1 MDKREFKLSQIKSN
15 LPVDKLRKV
24 SESVDFVRSQKGFW
38 TTNFKQVTPE
48 EIASLEAER
57 PTTRLLSI
65 HVINGCNLA
74 CRACNHNS
82 SLLGVKSGVDIDA
95 LMEDIKE
102 FLPKVY
108 VWSHISI
115 IGGEPLLEPRT
126 REVVKVTRE
135 VAEATGQTCNIKL
148 FSNGSRLI
156 QEQEWIADEMLK
168 GVNFRLT
175 FHKPWFTEL
184 GSANWE
190 NAAKFIRYLQSR
202 DVDTDNLLEF
212 SEAFRL
218 LDGKPR
224 QWFDLV
230 RYEIKEDQIKYY
242 PFEEGNPEES
252 FTHCT
257 CPNSQLYNG
266 HLWKCPMI
274 SYLRESLDATDQ
286 LNDPE
291 WQKYLAYKPTDISA
305 SPDDIRASFDEV
317 KKPHEICSMCPHNPV
332 WFTATA
338 QLDAKLKKN
347 VAMHDEATY
356 DTV

>member
-1 MDKREFKLSQIKSN
+1 MQLKEWTLAKMCKHLSEER
-15 LPVDKLRKV
+15 LLEV
-24 SESVDFVRSQKGFW
+24 SKSVDYVRDQRGFW
-38 TTNFKQVTPE
+38 ISNFKQVTPE

-95 LMEDIKE
+95 LIDDIKS

-135 VAEATGQTCNIKL
+135 VSEATGQTCNIKL
-148 FSNGSRLI
+148 FSNGSRLL
-156 QEQEWIADEMLK
+156 QEKEWIVDEMLK
-168 GVNFRLT
+168 GVNFRVT
-175 FHKPWFTEL
+175 FHKPWYTQQ
-184 GSANWE
+184 GSVNWE
-190 NAAKFIRYLQSR
+190 NAAKFIRYCKER
-202 DVDTDNLLEF
+202 GADTENLLEF

-224 QWFDLV
+224 QWFDIV
-230 RYEIKEDQIKYY
+230 KYDIKDDQIKYY
-242 PFEEGNPEES
+242 PFEEGDPEES

-266 HLWKCPMI
+266 QLWKCPMI
-274 SYLRESLDATDQ
+274 SYLRESLDATNQMD
-286 LNDPE
+286 DPE
-291 WQKYLAYKPTDISA
+291 WQKYLSYKPTSIHS
-305 SPDDIRASFDEV
+305 SQEEIQQSFDEV
-317 KKPHEICSMCPHNPV
+317 TKPHWICSMCPRNPV
-332 WFTATA
+332 WFTATK

>member
-1 MDKREFKLSQIKSN
+1 MNKREFKLSEIKSN
-15 LPVDKLRKV
+15 LSKERLLEV
-24 SESVDFVRSQKGFW
+24 SKSVDFVREQKGFW
-38 TTNFKQVTPE
+38 ITNFKQVTPE
-48 EIASLEAER
+48 EIKSLEAER

-82 SLLGVKSGVDIDA
+82 SLLGIKSGVDIDA
-95 LMEDIKE
+95 LIEDIKV

-135 VAEATGQTCNIKL
+135 VSEATGQTCNIKL
-148 FSNGSRLI
+148 FSNGSRLL
-156 QEQEWIADEMLK
+156 QEKEWIADEMLK

-175 FHKPWFTEL
+175 FHKPWYTEM
-184 GSANWE
+184 GSVNWE
-190 NAAKFIRYLQSR
+190 NAAKFIRYLQYR
-202 DVDTDNLLEF
+202 EVDIDSLLEF
-212 SEAFRL
+212 SEAFRQ

-224 QWFDLV
+224 QWFDIV
-230 RYEIKEDQIKYY
+230 KYDIKDDQIKYY

-252 FTHCT
+252 FSHCT

-274 SYLRESLDATDQ
+274 SYLRESLSATNQID
-286 LNDPE
+286 DPE
-291 WQKYLAYKPTDISA
+291 WKKYLDYKPTRISA
-305 SPDDIRASFDEV
+305 TVDDIRASFDEV
-317 KKPHEICSMCPHNPV
+317 TKPHDICTMCPRNPV
-332 WFTATA
+332 WFTATL

-347 VAMHDEATY
+347 VAMHDEETY

>member
-1 MDKREFKLSQIKSN
+1 MDKREFKLSQIKSH
-15 LPVDKLRKV
+15 LSLERLREV
-24 SESVDFVRSQKGFW
+24 SESVDFVRQQKGFW
-38 TTNFKQVTPE
+38 ITNFKQVTPE

-148 FSNGSRLI
+148 FSNGSRLL

-175 FHKPWFTEL
+175 FHKPWFTEQ
-184 GSANWE
+184 GSVNWC
-190 NAAKFIRYLQSR
+190 NTAKFIRYLQSR
-202 DVDTDNLLEF
+202 DVDIDNLLEF

-230 RYEIKEDQIKYY
+230 RYEITEDQIKYY

-252 FTHCT
+252 FQHCT

-291 WQKYLAYKPTDISA
+291 WQKYLAYKPTSISA
-305 SPDDIRASFDEV
+305 STDDIQASFDEV
-317 KKPHEICSMCPHNPV
+317 KKPHEICSMCPRNPV
-332 WFTATA
+332 WFTATK